1 MFLSPELVWRS
12 PGLLGLAVFLAA
24 RMIFCL
30 FVLRSQTEGN
40 DMNRAIWVD
49 WRADKR
55 EEETTAGKEWF
66 LSKSSLLLFGSFS
79 PWNPLIIFPKFHISC
94 QLSPIIIFLGRSES
108 LCLSKRNVVYKLRA
122 NILLCPPVKRR
133 QIWIEIREYLNT
145 PSLCQDNQEFL
156 IPPKFDYD
164 VLF

>member
-55 EEETTAGKEWF
+55 EEETTAGKE
-66 LSKSSLLLFGSFS
+66 
-79 PWNPLIIFPKFHISC
+79 
-94 QLSPIIIFLGRSES
+94 
-108 LCLSKRNVVYKLRA
+108 
-122 NILLCPPVKRR
+122 
-133 QIWIEIREYLNT
+133 
-145 PSLCQDNQEFL
+145 
-156 IPPKFDYD
+156 
-164 VLF
+164 